1 MKTMFILIIVSS
13 GFFGCSKEPEKTVH
27 EKTAHKKIV
36 QWTDLYPNWHT
47 PVESVPELGKTVT
60 NTHHEK
66 TVQWTDIYPS
76 GHIPIESVP
85 EPELAGEGNV
95 YWAEKYITNL
105 EIGLRSDGVVV
116 WRKREDSPDEFW
128 DEYRGLFKVT
138 HSWSIKNR

>member
-13 GFFGCSKEPEKTVH
+13 VFFGCSKEPEKTVMNTH
-27 EKTAHKKIV
+27 HGKIV

-47 PVESVPELGKTVT
+47 PVESVPEPEKTVM
-60 NTHHEK
+60 NTHHGK
-66 TVQWTDIYPS
+66 IVQWTDIYPS